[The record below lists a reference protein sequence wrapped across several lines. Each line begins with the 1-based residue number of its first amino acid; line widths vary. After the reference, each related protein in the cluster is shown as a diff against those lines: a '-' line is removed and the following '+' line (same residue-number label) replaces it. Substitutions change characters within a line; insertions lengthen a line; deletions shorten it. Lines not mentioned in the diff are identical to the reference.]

1 MRFLT
6 VVLISLGLTACAQM
20 DSVKE
25 AVDGVKDYFYGGTD
39 NTEPP
44 SELKELK
51 AELEVDLLWKE
62 RTGSGYDK
70 QYVNLVPAV
79 GNGKIFAADREGI
92 VQARN
97 VANGDLLWE
106 AETGLAISAGPGLGR
121 DAVIVGSSNAEV
133 AALNIESGAELWKAT
148 VSSEILSVPQV
159 FDGVVIIRC
168 IDGRMVA
175 LQEATGKEIWSFER
189 GMPALSLR
197 ASGAPIAFDDK
208 IISGHANGKLV
219 SLRTSDGGIVWE
231 RTVAMPKGRS
241 EVERMVDLSVDPVER
256 EGVVYIASFQGGVSA
271 VLGENGDPLWHNEQ
285 ISSYSGLNSD
295 GRYLYLTDSSSDV
308 LQLDLNTGAS
318 LWKQSELHQ
327 RRLTA
332 PAVYQ
337 NYVVVGDF
345 EGYVHWLSIDD
356 GHLVARERVTDS
368 PIEARPVVVDDIVY
382 VYAKDGRVAALRAH

>member
-1 MRFLT
+1 MRFLV
-6 VVLISLGLTACAQM
+6 VVLVSLGLAGCAQL

-25 AVDGVKDYFYGGTD
+25 AVDGVKDYFYGGAD

-44 SELKELK
+44 YELKEFK
-51 AELEVDLLWKE
+51 SELEVEQLWKE
-62 RTGSGYDK
+62 KTGQGYGE

-79 GNGKIFAADREGI
+79 GNGKVFTADREGL
-92 VQARN
+92 VEARN
-97 VANGDLLWE
+97 PANGDLVWE
-106 AETGLAISAGPGLGR
+106 AETGLTISAGPGLGR

-133 AALNIESGAELWKAT
+133 LALNAESGAELWKVN

-159 FDGVVIIRC
+159 FDGVVIVRC

-175 LQEATGKEIWSFER
+175 LQEATGSELWSFER

-208 IISGHANGKLV
+208 VISGHANGKLV
-219 SLRTSDGGIVWE
+219 SLRTHDGGIVWE

-241 EVERMVDLSVDPVER
+241 EVERMVDLSVDPIER
-256 EGVVYIASFQGGVSA
+256 EGVVYIASFQGGVAA

-295 GRYLYLTDSSSDV
+295 GRYLYLTDSSSDIW
-308 LQLDLNTGAS
+308 QLDPNTGSS

-356 GHLVARERVTDS
+356 GHLLAREHVTDS

-382 VYAKDGRVAALRAH
+382 VYAKNGTAAALRAH

>member
-1 MRFLT
+1 MRFFTL
-6 VVLISLGLTACAQM
+6 VLFSLALSGCAQLGVIK
-20 DSVKE
+20 D
-25 AVDGVKDYFYGGTD
+25 ATDGLKDYFYGGTD

-44 SELKELK
+44 EALKEYK
-51 AELEVDLLWKE
+51 PELEIEQLWSE
-62 RTGSGYDK
+62 RTGKGYDK
-70 QYVNLVPAV
+70 QYVNLVPAA
-79 GNGKIFAADREGI
+79 GSGKIFSVDREGL
-92 VQARN
+92 VEARN
-97 VANGDLLWE
+97 PVNGDLLWE

-133 AALNIESGAELWKAT
+133 MALNAENGAELWKVS
-148 VSSEILSVPQV
+148 VSSEILSVPKV
-159 FDGVVIIRC
+159 FDGVVIVRC

-175 LQEATGKEIWSFER
+175 LQEATGSELWSFER

-197 ASGAPIAFDDK
+197 RSGAPIAFDDK

-219 SLRTSDGGIVWE
+219 SLRLRDGGIIWE
-231 RTVAMPKGRS
+231 RTVAIPKGRS
-241 EVERMVDLSVDPVER
+241 EVERMVDLNVDPVER
-256 EGVVYIASFQGGVSA
+256 DGVVYIASYQGGIAA

-285 ISSYSGLNSD
+285 ISSYAGLNSD
-295 GRYLYLTDSSSDV
+295 GRYLYVTDAASD
-308 LQLDLNTGAS
+308 LWQLDQNSGAS
-318 LWKQSELHQ
+318 LWKQTELHQ

-356 GHLVARERVTDS
+356 GRVMARVRVTDS

-382 VYAKDGRVAALRAH
+382 VYAKNGAVAALKAH